1 MNMKSRGFIFP
12 EVLFLILIMTVVG
25 GTLAATVLGAV
36 HNAADGQEQTERA
49 ALLQEA
55 AEKLKY
61 AYLVDGAP
69 AGYSVTEEYNAH
81 RFTIDVVG
89 TEAAESGVYG
99 YEITVSGSRGADAV
113 TIWLP
118 RGNTHA

>member
-1 MNMKSRGFIFP
+1 MNMKSRGFIFL

-36 HNAADGQEQTERA
+36 HNAAGGREQTERA
-49 ALLQEA
+49 ALLQET
-55 AEKLKY
+55 AERLKY
-61 AYLVDGAP
+61 AYLIDGVP
-69 AGYSVTEEYNAH
+69 AGYSITEEYNSH

-89 TEAAESGVYG
+89 TEPAESGVYG
-99 YEITVSGSRGADAV
+99 YEITVSGSRGADTV
-113 TIWLP
+113 TLWLP

>member
-36 HNAADGQEQTERA
+36 HNAASGREQTERA
-49 ALLQEA
+49 ALLQETA
-55 AEKLKY
+55 KRLKY
-61 AYLVDGAP
+61 AYLVDGVP
-69 AGYSVTEEYNAH
+69 AGYSITKEYNAH
-81 RFTIDVVG
+81 RFTVDVAG
-89 TEAAESGVYG
+89 IEATEPNIYG
-99 YEITVSGSRGADAV
+99 YEITVSGSRGTDAV

>member
-1 MNMKSRGFIFP
+1 MKTKSRGFIFP

-36 HNAADGQEQTERA
+36 HNAADGREKTERA

-81 RFTIDVVG
+81 PFTIDVVG

-113 TIWLP
+113 TLWLP

>member
-36 HNAADGQEQTERA
+36 HNAADGREQTERA
-49 ALLQEA
+49 ALLQET

-61 AYLVDGAP
+61 AYLVDGVP
-69 AGYSVTEEYNAH
+69 AGYSITKEYNAH
-81 RFTIDVVG
+81 HFTIDAAG
-89 TEAAESGVYG
+89 TEAAEPGVYG

>member
-1 MNMKSRGFIFP
+1 MKTKSRGFIFP

-36 HNAADGQEQTERA
+36 HNAADGREQTERA

-69 AGYSVTEEYNAH
+69 AGYSVTKEYNAH
-81 RFTIDVVG
+81 PFTIDVVG

-113 TIWLP
+113 TLWLP

>member
-1 MNMKSRGFIFP
+1 MKTKSRGFIFP

-36 HNAADGQEQTERA
+36 HNAADGREQTERA

-61 AYLVDGAP
+61 DYLVDGAP

-81 RFTIDVVG
+81 RFTIDVVS